1 MAKEG
6 IFRVEYMPG
15 ESFRDYDLLF
25 IEREEFDTLEEAREE
40 ARRRLGD
47 LDDWRRSPPGFTWN
61 GMKPG
66 ALLIKTARG
75 SRSAIYHRK
84 LTNALWA
91 RGRLSSSQPTMGPIA
106 RLRSPRPSTG
116 PPRLWLDS

>member
-40 ARRRLGD
+40 TRRRLGD
-47 LDDWRRSPPGFTWN
+47 LDDWRRSPPRFRWN
-61 GMKPG
+61 DPSG
-66 ALLIKTARG
+66 
-75 SRSAIYHRK
+75 
-84 LTNALWA
+84 
-91 RGRLSSSQPTMGPIA
+91 GPIYEFVEMYRCGRGPGSNFVMISGRRSHSA
-106 RLRSPRPSTG
+106 RADTDDRVRSDRH
-116 PPRLWLDS
+116 